1 VIVTTNATPDMQ
13 RVHTTIAAAIEVVA
27 ERRSL
32 YRLAAELVGVS
43 GAVPDGVLD
52 RPLVRHRLGEALA
65 GRASLDGVDLSVDAI
80 GVVVDAG
87 LPVVADPCAQA
98 ALAAMLGIVGPVEGL
113 RLLTKADESFDA
125 TLKTVAAGVQLVREI
140 GGALAEDLLTHVD
153 LLAVVDPATAG
164 RLVSASSRYF
174 PGLVIIE
181 RPSTA
186 IEVAEA
192 LIHEGAHEKFFDLAI
207 TRSFL
212 GVKSDA
218 AEEFVTPWSGARW
231 PIEQVFAA
239 WHAYR
244 CLAQFAESVR
254 VPLGPGSLLP
264 RARERA
270 AEIAKWL
277 QAHKESLLSDAQW
290 MLNVASGSPDSTSCG
305 ILPPRPIGLS
315 GCYVTN
321 PLVRMGDLSPTKRRV
336 VGRTE
341 SPPTLFWLEH
351 DPATV
356 LDLLTG
362 QTDGMSVHDGAIAVQ
377 ALWDVDAEVAR
388 ERWSVAL
395 ATLLEAQLVESA
407 S

>member
-1 VIVTTNATPDMQ
+1 VTTGTALDAQVVHAAFADAT
-13 RVHTTIAAAIEVVA
+13 EVVA

-43 GAVPDGVLD
+43 GVVPDDVLD

-65 GRASLDGVDLSVDAI
+65 GRDSLDGVDLAVDAI
-80 GVVVDAG
+80 GEVVDAG
-87 LPVVADPCAQA
+87 LPVVADPRAQA
-98 ALAAMLGIVGPVEGL
+98 ALATVLRVVGPIDGL
-113 RLLTKADESFDA
+113 ALLTKADESFHDVVE
-125 TLKTVAAGVQLVREI
+125 TVAAGVRLVREV
-140 GGALAEDLLTHVD
+140 GGALAEDLLTHVN

-164 RLVSASSRYF
+164 GLVSASSRYF

-218 AEEFVTPWSGARW
+218 AEEFVTSWSGARW

-239 WHAYR
+239 WHAYQ
-244 CLAQFAESVR
+244 CLAQFAESGVS
-254 VPLGPGSLLP
+254 VGPGSLLP
-264 RARERA
+264 LARERA

-277 QAHKESLLSDAQW
+277 QAHEESLLSDARW
-290 MLNVASGSPDSTSCG
+290 MLNRILNVPNSVGSG
-305 ILPPRPIGLS
+305 ILTRRPMS
-315 GCYVTN
+315 NGCYAMN
-321 PLVRMGDLSPTKRRV
+321 PLVRVGAEVPTARRV
-336 VGRTE
+336 VGRME
-341 SPPTLFWLEH
+341 SPPALFWLDQ

-356 LDLLTG
+356 LGVLDRRTE
-362 QTDGMSVHDGAIAVQ
+362 GMSVEHGVIAVQ
-377 ALWDVDAEVAR
+377 ALWGVGPVQAR
-388 ERWSVAL
+388 ERWSDAL
-395 ATLLEAQLVESA
+395 VTLLDAQLVVRTS
-407 S
+407 